1 MARLLQVDSR
11 EEVGELLSLHQKI
24 DLVIPRG
31 GNDLVKDIM
40 EQASGKIPVL
50 GHAEGICH
58 VYIDQHAD
66 IDKAIRV
73 GEQHCNKSQYY
84 SQVFCMRSDMVHMRH
99 MCILHEKQYVSHAST
114 QCVFCTTPL
123 FHMRSIG

>member
-1 MARLLQVDSR
+1 M
-11 EEVGELLSLHQKI
+11 SLHQKI

-40 EQASGKIPVL
+40 EQANGRIPVL

-58 VYIDQHAD
+58 VYIDQRAD

-73 GEQHCNKSQYY
+73 GEEEVWHY
-84 SQVFCMRSDMVHMRH
+84 
-99 MCILHEKQYVSHAST
+99 
-114 QCVFCTTPL
+114 CTAGYCDVQLEPP
-123 FHMRSIG
+123 